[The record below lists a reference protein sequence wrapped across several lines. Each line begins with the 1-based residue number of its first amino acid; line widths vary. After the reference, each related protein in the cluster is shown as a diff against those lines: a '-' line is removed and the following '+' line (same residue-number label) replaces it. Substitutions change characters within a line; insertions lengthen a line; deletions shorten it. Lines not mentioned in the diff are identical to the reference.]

1 MSNKKILITGAA
13 GFIGFHLCKK
23 LLKNGEHVIGF
34 DNLNKYYD
42 INLKKRRLK
51 ELDKHF
57 VSKGSW
63 TFYKNDL
70 IEKKKMEEIF
80 KKEKPTVVIN
90 LAAQAGVRYS
100 FINPK
105 SYIESNI
112 TGFHN
117 ILELSNLFKINNFIF
132 ASSSS
137 VYGGNKNIPFSE
149 NDSVDHPVSLY
160 AATKKSNELMAHV
173 YSHNYNLPC
182 TGIRF
187 FTVYGPWGRPDMA
200 PMIFTDAIINKKPLQ
215 IFNGGEMSR
224 DFTYVD
230 DVIECI
236 LGLIEKPAKPNLS
249 FNNFSPES
257 SSSWAPYRIFN
268 IGKNSPIKLMEFIT
282 ALEKEI
288 GMKAVK
294 EFKPLQPGDVKNTAA
309 DTQKIFNWIK
319 YKPNTPLEKGI
330 KEFVDWYKKY
340 NEI

>member
-1 MSNKKILITGAA
+1 MKILITGAA

-23 LLKNGEHVIGF
+23 LLTLGENVIGF
-34 DNLNKYYD
+34 DNLNNYYD

-70 IEKKKMEEIF
+70 IDKKEMEDIF
-80 KKEKPTVVIN
+80 KKEKPVIVIH

-100 FINPK
+100 FVNPK

-117 ILELSNLFKINNFIF
+117 ILEISNLFKINHFIF

-137 VYGGNKNIPFSE
+137 VYGGNKSIPFSE

-224 DFTYVD
+224 DFTYID

-236 LGLIEKPAKPNLS
+236 MGIIEKPAKPNLS

-268 IGKNSPIKLMEFIT
+268 IGNNSPIKLMKFIA
-282 ALEKEI
+282 ALEKEL
-288 GMKAVK
+288 GMKAIK
-294 EFKPLQPGDVKNTAA
+294 EFKPLQPGDVENTTA

-319 YKPNTPLEKGI
+319 YKPITPLEKGI
-330 KEFVDWYKKY
+330 KEFLEWYKNY
-340 NEI
+340 NKV